1 MVISGLLQHI
11 GMMCIH
17 QLNNDP
23 LQTPLLSTHLLQAPL
38 SSQLLQQTSLDALSL
53 SRVCNILEK
62 AFKVTHH
69 AHMISALVA
78 LQVRVCV

>member
-1 MVISGLLQHI
+1 MAISALLQHI

-23 LQTPLLSTHLLQAPL
+23 LQTPFSTHLLQTPL

-62 AFKVTHH
+62 AFKVKHH